1 MSYTRWIAAVM
12 GLIVST
18 GVAATIAPSAE
29 AGGPKGPLDFKA
41 KTIDGKD
48 VNLSKYK
55 GQVVL
60 IVNTASKC
68 GYTPQYATLEKL
80 YEQYKAQGLRV
91 LAFPANDFG
100 AQEPG
105 ADTEIKQFC
114 TLNYKT
120 SFDLFSKISTKEPNQ
135 FPLYKYLTST
145 DTNRK
150 FAGPIEWN
158 FTKFLVDRKGNVVAR
173 FKSSVDPMSPEFT
186 AAVEAALKASA
197 K

>member
-1 MSYTRWIAAVM
+1 MSFSRLIAAGV
-12 GLIVST
+12 GLAVST
-18 GVAATIAPSAE
+18 VLLATVTPMADAA
-29 AGGPKGPLDFKA
+29 GPKSPLDFKV
-41 KTIDGKD
+41 KSIDGKD
-48 VNLSKYK
+48 VDLKKYR

-68 GYTPQYATLEKL
+68 GYTPQYASLEKL
-80 YEQYKAQGLRV
+80 YSQYKEQGLRV

-105 ADTEIKQFC
+105 ADSEIKQFC
-114 TLNYKT
+114 SLNYKT
-120 SFDLFSKISTKEPNQ
+120 SFDLFSKISTKEPAQ
-135 FPLYKYLTST
+135 APLYKYLTSA
-145 DTNRK
+145 DTNGK

-173 FKSSVDPMSPEFT
+173 FKSNVDPMSPEFT
-186 AAVEAALKASA
+186 AAVEAALKQLA

>member
-1 MSYTRWIAAVM
+1 MSYSRLIAAA
-12 GLIVST
+12 LRLASAT
-18 GVAATIAPSAE
+18 ALLATVAPMAE
-29 AGGPKGPLDFKA
+29 AAGPKGPLDFKV

-48 VNLSKYK
+48 VDLKKYK

-68 GYTPQYATLEKL
+68 GYTPQYASLEKL
-80 YEQYKAQGLRV
+80 YGQYKAQGLKI

-100 AQEPG
+100 SQEPG
-105 ADTEIKQFC
+105 VDADIKQFC
-114 TLNYKT
+114 TMNYKT
-120 SFDLFSKISTKEPNQ
+120 SFDLFSKISTKEPAQ
-135 FPLYKYLTST
+135 APLYKYLTSA
-145 DTNRK
+145 DTNGK

-173 FKSSVDPMSPEFT
+173 FKSNVDPMSPEFT
-186 AAVEAALKASA
+186 AAVGAALKQP

>member
-1 MSYTRWIAAVM
+1 MSSIR
-12 GLIVST
+12 LIVAALGLAAST
-18 GVAATIAPSAE
+18 GLLATIAPSAE
-29 AGGPKGPLDFKA
+29 AGGPKGPLDFKV

-68 GYTPQYATLEKL
+68 GYTPQYASLEKL
-80 YEQYKAQGLRV
+80 YGQYKEQGLRV

-105 ADTEIKQFC
+105 ADAEIKQFC
-114 TLNYKT
+114 TMNYKT
-120 SFDLFSKISTKEPNQ
+120 SFDLFSKISTKDPGQ
-135 FPLYKYLTST
+135 APLYKFLTSP
-145 DTNRK
+145 DTNGK

-158 FTKFLVDRKGNVVAR
+158 FTKFLVDRKGNIVAR
-173 FKSSVDPMSPEFT
+173 FKSNVDPLSPEFT
-186 AAVEAALKASA
+186 AAVEAALKQTS